1 MALNQLDKEELINLL
16 KEVIAEAVEQHPL
29 SDDEV
34 KWVRLAI
41 EAEAKRAAFR
51 KAVIEKTFLGLLSSG
66 AIAAVFYILDIFK
79 DHWK

>member
-1 MALNQLDKEELINLL
+1 MALNQFDKEELVILL
-16 KEVIAEAVEQHPL
+16 KEAISEAVESHPL

-51 KAVIEKTFLGLLSSG
+51 KAVIEKTFIGLVSSALI
-66 AIAAVFYILDIFK
+66 AIAMYGFEFFRQ
-79 DHWK
+79 HWK

>member
-1 MALNQLDKEELINLL
+1 MALNQSDKEELVLLL
-16 KEVIAEAVEQHPL
+16 KEVIAEAVEHHPL

-51 KAVIEKTFLGLLSSG
+51 KAFIEKTFIGLVSSA
-66 AIAAVFYILDIFK
+66 AIALAMYGLDLVRT
-79 DHWK
+79 HWK

>member
-1 MALNQLDKEELINLL
+1 MALNQLDKEELVILL
-16 KEVIAEAVEQHPL
+16 KEAISEAVESHPL

-51 KAVIEKTFLGLLSSG
+51 KAVIEKTFIGLMSSALI
-66 AIAAVFYILDIFK
+66 AIAMYGFEFFK
-79 DHWK
+79 AHWK

>member
-1 MALNQLDKEELINLL
+1 MALNQLDKEELIVLL
-16 KEVIAEAVEQHPL
+16 KEVISEAVEHHPL

-51 KAVIEKTFLGLLSSG
+51 KAVIEKTFIGLMSS
-66 AIAAVFYILDIFK
+66 ALIAFVMYSFEFFK
-79 DHWK
+79 HHWK

>member
-1 MALNQLDKEELINLL
+1 MTLNELDKQELKNIL
-16 KEVIAEAVEQHPL
+16 KEVISEAVEQHPL

-51 KAVIEKTFLGLLSSG
+51 KAVIEKTFLGLISSA
-66 AIAAVFYILDIFK
+66 AIGLIMYALDLFRT
-79 DHWK
+79 HWK

>member
-1 MALNQLDKEELINLL
+1 MVLSQLDKEELVILL
-16 KEVIAEAVEQHPL
+16 KEVITEAVESHPL

-51 KAVIEKTFLGLLSSG
+51 KAVIEKTFLGLISSA
-66 AIAAVFYILDIFK
+66 AIGLIMYGVDLFRS
-79 DHWK
+79 HWR

>member
-16 KEVIAEAVEQHPL
+16 KEVIAEAVEKHPL

-51 KAVIEKTFLGLLSSG
+51 KAVIEKTFLGLLSSA
-66 AIAAVFYILDIFK
+66 AIGLVMYGFDLFRT
-79 DHWK
+79 HWK

>member
-1 MALNQLDKEELINLL
+1 MALNQLDKEELITLL
-16 KEVIAEAVEQHPL
+16 KEVISEAVEQHPL

-51 KAVIEKTFLGLLSSG
+51 KAVIEKTFIGLMSSAVIGLLMYG
-66 AIAAVFYILDIFK
+66 FDLFRT
-79 DHWK
+79 HWK

>member
-1 MALNQLDKEELINLL
+1 MAFTELDKEELKSLL
-16 KEVIAEAVEQHPL
+16 KEVITETVEQHPL

-51 KAVIEKTFLGLLSSG
+51 KAVIEKTFIGLMSSA
-66 AIAAVFYILDIFK
+66 AIAVVMYALDMFK
-79 DHWK
+79 THWK

>member
-1 MALNQLDKEELINLL
+1 MALNQSDKEELVLLL

-51 KAVIEKTFLGLLSSG
+51 KAVIEKTFLGLISSA
-66 AIAAVFYILDIFK
+66 AIGLIMYGIDLFK
-79 DHWK
+79 NHWK

>member
-1 MALNQLDKEELINLL
+1 MALNQLDKEELVILL
-16 KEVIAEAVEQHPL
+16 KEVISEAVEQHPL

-51 KAVIEKTFLGLLSSG
+51 KAVIEKTFIGLLSSA
-66 AIAAVFYILDIFK
+66 AIGLIMYGVEMFRT
-79 DHWK
+79 HWK

>member
-1 MALNQLDKEELINLL
+1 MALNQLDREELVILL
-16 KEVIAEAVEQHPL
+16 KEVISEAVEQHPL

-51 KAVIEKTFLGLLSSG
+51 KAVIEKTFIGLMSTALIG
-66 AIAAVFYILDIFK
+66 AIMYGIEFFK

>member
-1 MALNQLDKEELINLL
+1 MALNQFDREELVILL
-16 KEVIAEAVEQHPL
+16 KEAISEAVESHPL

-51 KAVIEKTFLGLLSSG
+51 KAVIEKTFIGLLSSA
-66 AIAAVFYILDIFK
+66 AIGLIMYGVEMFRT
-79 DHWK
+79 HWK

>member
-1 MALNQLDKEELINLL
+1 MALNQMDKEELVALL
-16 KEVIAEAVEQHPL
+16 KEVISEAVEQHPL

-51 KAVIEKTFLGLLSSG
+51 KAVIEKTFLGLMSS
-66 AIAAVFYILDIFK
+66 ALIAVCMYGFEFFK
-79 DHWK
+79 NHIK

>member
-16 KEVIAEAVEQHPL
+16 KEVISEAVEQHPL

-41 EAEAKRAAFR
+41 EAEARRAAFR
-51 KAVIEKTFLGLLSSG
+51 KAVIEKTFLGLLSSA
-66 AIAAVFYILDIFK
+66 AIGLVMYGIDMFK
-79 DHWK
+79 NHWR

>member
-1 MALNQLDKEELINLL
+1 MALNQLDKEELVNLL

-51 KAVIEKTFLGLLSSG
+51 KAVIEKTFIGLLSSA
-66 AIAAVFYILDIFK
+66 AIGLIMYGIEMFRT
-79 DHWK
+79 HWR

>member
-1 MALNQLDKEELINLL
+1 MALNQFDKEELVILL
-16 KEVIAEAVEQHPL
+16 KEAISEAVESHPL

-51 KAVIEKTFLGLLSSG
+51 KAVIEKTFIGLVSSA
-66 AIAAVFYILDIFK
+66 AIGLIMYGIEMFRT
-79 DHWK
+79 HWK